1 MLVVAA
7 VAYGR
12 WLVVAR
18 RRGHHWPVARVL
30 AFVAALVLFA
40 LLQFGI
46 TGVYT
51 QQLRWAFVLRVAL
64 LLVAVPTFAAL
75 GGPLA
80 LVRVAGSERSVHAVD
95 AVLHARIVRLLGN
108 AIVSPLVALA
118 VFAVLLTPL
127 SATIRTSSVCEVL
140 ITVFVPMLGFALV
153 APISEPG
160 IPRSTT
166 FLTGE
171 FLLAFAEFLLDAVP
185 GVVMRITNHVLDH
198 AGAGLVGPSWAPSA
212 LQDQHL
218 AADLLWFIAEV
229 GDIPILI
236 ALIIRWQRTDRRE
249 ARSIDELS
257 DEEVEAMTRE
267 HLERFRHH
275 S

>member
-12 WLVVAR
+12 WLVIAR
-18 RRGHHWPVARVL
+18 RRGHQWSAARVL
-30 AFVAALVLFA
+30 GFVAALVLFA
-40 LLQFGI
+40 VLQFGI
-46 TGVYT
+46 TGVYDRE
-51 QQLRWAFVLRVAL
+51 LRWAFVLRLAL
-64 LLVAVPTFAAL
+64 LLIAVPTFAAL
-75 GGPLA
+75 GGPLT
-80 LVRVAGSERSVHAVD
+80 LVRLAGSEQSVRVVD
-95 AVLHARIVRLLGN
+95 GLLHSRAVRLLGN

-127 SATIRTSSVCEVL
+127 AATIRTSGVWEVV

-160 IPRSTT
+160 VLRSTT
-166 FLTGE
+166 FLTAE
-171 FLLAFAEFLLDAVP
+171 FLLAFVELLLDAVP
-185 GVVMRITNHVLDH
+185 GVVMRITNHVMDH
-198 AGAGLVGPSWAPSA
+198 AGVGLVGPSWAPSA

-236 ALIIRWQRTDRRE
+236 ALFIRWQRTDRRE

-267 HLERFRHH
+267 HLDRFRRQA
-275 S
+275 